1 MICQKRRLRAAP
13 RKRSVVGRARC
24 VCRLRPVPVV
34 SGVANVIVEKE
45 RQGLQEIPVVSAA
58 RTEATCVRHSMGDMV
73 RTGGMGRLRKQDHS
87 PSVQGAT
94 ESTRGW
100 PCHRIHGPNTQGG
113 QTGGGGDCCRA
124 RGATRAGHGQK
135 KPPQVGQVPAG
146 APSLGTRP
154 NTCIIAWPT
163 RFASAVAPLG
173 RKFFSTGGRP

>member
-13 RKRSVVGRARC
+13 TKRSVFGRARRGR
-24 VCRLRPVPVV
+24 RLRPAPVV

-73 RTGGMGRLRKQDHS
+73 RTGGIGRLRKRDHS
-87 PSVQGAT
+87 PSVQGPT

-100 PCHRIHGPNTQGG
+100 PCHCIHGPNTQGG
-113 QTGGGGDCCRA
+113 QTEVGRLLSGKRGHPCRA
-124 RGATRAGHGQK
+124 RKK

-173 RKFFSTGGRP
+173 RKFFSAGGRP